1 MPSARARQVP
11 LRAGQAE
18 VGAEPTG
25 ESELEL
31 PERSSALEGER
42 MVSGEQAFGCHPG
55 QEVLLGK
62 LEVGW
67 GRGASTHAANL
78 IPAQAGRRSASF
90 RLRQ

>member
-1 MPSARARQVP
+1 
-11 LRAGQAE
+11 
-18 VGAEPTG
+18 
-25 ESELEL
+25 
-31 PERSSALEGER
+31 
-42 MVSGEQAFGCHPG
+42 MVSGEQALGCHPG

-62 LEVGW
+62 LEVGL